1 MRKVCYAICFL
12 LVIAQ
17 SVNADSKDPN
27 YVNELLRTRSEFV
40 VKDSK
45 DPEILLRRIWDA
57 TINVIKAED
66 LDRKSKED
74 VIDKIINPIFD
85 FPLMSK
91 LALGR
96 KNWSKLNSQQ
106 RVKFID
112 LFVKRLRNSY
122 REKIL
127 LYTNQTA
134 SFKTGIHKKNTLH
147 IPMDIVSEDHKT
159 AMLYKL
165 RKMDKRWK
173 IYDLNIAGVSIVL
186 TYRSQFDDVL
196 GRGSVE
202 DLLSL
207 LEKPAIPDKPSGH

>member
-1 MRKVCYAICFL
+1 MKIFCYAICFL
-12 LVIAQ
+12 LVICQ

-27 YVNELLRTRSEFV
+27 YVNELLRTRPEFA
-40 VKDSK
+40 VKDSD
-45 DPEILLRRIWDA
+45 DPEVLLRRIWDA

-74 VIDKIINPIFD
+74 VIDKIINPVFD

-106 RVKFID
+106 RVQFID
-112 LFVKRLRNSY
+112 LFVKRLRSSY

-134 SFKTGIHKKNTLH
+134 SFKTGVHKKNTLQ
-147 IPMDIVSEDHKT
+147 IPMDLVSEDHKT

-173 IYDLNIAGVSIVL
+173 IYDLDIAGVSIVL

-207 LEKPAIPDKPSGH
+207 LEKPPVPDKPSEQ

>member
-66 LDRKSKED
+66 LDQRSKEG
-74 VIDKIINPIFD
+74 VIDKVIDPIFD

-106 RVKFID
+106 REKFID
-112 LFVKRLRNSY
+112 LFVKRLRSSY
-122 REKIL
+122 RAKIL

-134 SFKTGIHKKNTLH
+134 SFKPGVYTKKTLQ
-147 IPMDIVSEDHKT
+147 IPMDLVSEDHKT

-165 RKMDKRWK
+165 RKTSERWK

>member
-1 MRKVCYAICFL
+1 MKIFCYAICFL
-12 LVIAQ
+12 LVAGQ

-27 YVNELLRTRSEFV
+27 YVNELLRTRAEFV

-45 DPEILLRRIWDA
+45 DPEVLLRRIWDA

-66 LDRKSKED
+66 IDRRTKENL
-74 VIDKIINPIFD
+74 IDKIINPIFD

-106 RVKFID
+106 REKFID

-122 REKIL
+122 RGKIL

-134 SFKTGIHKKNTLH
+134 SFKPGVHKKKTLQ
-147 IPMDIVSEDHKT
+147 IPMDLVSEDHKL

-165 RKMDKRWK
+165 RKMSERWK
-173 IYDLNIAGVSIVL
+173 IYDLEIEGVSIVL

-196 GRGSVE
+196 GRGTVE

-207 LEKPAIPDKPSGH
+207 LEKPAIPDKPSK